1 MNDYSGI
8 IHRVCASSCVGSGL
22 SLFCFLYHC
31 AKGNE
36 ITIANENYAYFYFH
50 FNLIFGEFFRLLIYD
65 KLDHVIY

>member
-22 SLFCFLYHC
+22 SFLFHC

-36 ITIANENYAYFYFH
+36 ITIASENYAYF
-50 FNLIFGEFFRLLIYD
+50 LFF
-65 KLDHVIY
+65 